1 MEVHLKMGD
10 NYACGSARLPAGAQA
25 LEREN
30 GPGLGLGG
38 VRCLYGRFAGA
49 GAGGRAQTPKAM
61 AESAILR
68 IKSGEGINL
77 VPFRT
82 IAGFFKHFIPD
93 IFLVN
98 IVGNIVMFMPWGF
111 GLLLLWK
118 KRQRFFSAAAYSL
131 ALPVLIEACQL
142 FTGRSVDVD
151 DLLLNFLGGCLG
163 AGVYLGVRK
172 LAPGV
177 GKLAL

>member
-1 MEVHLKMGD
+1 
-10 NYACGSARLPAGAQA
+10 
-25 LEREN
+25 
-30 GPGLGLGG
+30 
-38 VRCLYGRFAGA
+38 
-49 GAGGRAQTPKAM
+49 M

-118 KRQRFFSAAAYSL
+118 KRQRFFSVMAYSL